1 MERKI
6 DWYRTPI
13 DKNLL
18 RRLTARSDLRGLLQ
32 AGSFLLIFPASAAP
46 PRFRS

>member
-6 DWYRTPI
+6 DWHRTPL
-13 DKNLL
+13 DKDLL
-18 RRLTARSDLRGLLQ
+18 RRLTGRSDLRGLLQ
-32 AGSFLLIFPASAAP
+32 AGSFLLIFAASAAP